1 MIKNKDEKVK
11 RLAVLLE
18 YDGSAFSGWQVQ
30 ANSHTVQAELEK
42 AVWTAFHERRRV
54 QGTSRTD
61 AGVHARGQV
70 AAFDLAYPLSA
81 ARLVLALNKIMPPR
95 VRVLKAWP
103 MRPGWDPQRTAISKT
118 YTYLIYNRSIYSP
131 LWSGRAWQIFQSLDL
146 EAMLRAAKHLVG
158 QHDFSSFQASGGA
171 AEDAVRRLTA
181 ITITRQSKLVK
192 IKITGNGFVYRMV
205 RNITGTLVEVGKGRL
220 KTTEVKKILMARNR
234 KLAGPTAPAYGLYL
248 EKIKF
253 AN

>member
-1 MIKNKDEKVK
+1 MLKNKDEKVK

-18 YDGSAFSGWQVQ
+18 YDGSTFSGWQVQ
-30 ANSHTVQAELEK
+30 VNSHTVQAELEK
-42 AVWTAFHERRRV
+42 AIWKAFREHRRV

-70 AAFDLAYPLSA
+70 AAFDLAYPLPA
-81 ARLVLALNKIMPPR
+81 PRLVMALNKIMPPM
-95 VRVLKAWP
+95 VRVIKAWP
-103 MRPGWDPQRTAISKT
+103 VRLGWDPQRTAISKT
-118 YTYLIYNRSIYSP
+118 YTYLIYNRPIYSP
-131 LWSGRAWQIFQSLDL
+131 LRAGRAWQIFQSLDM
-146 EAMLRAAKHLVG
+146 EAMLRAAKCLVG
-158 QHDFSSFQASGGA
+158 QHDFSSFQATGGA

-192 IKITGNGFVYRMV
+192 IKITGTGFVYRMV
-205 RNITGTLVEVGKGRL
+205 RNIIGTLVEVGKGRM
-220 KTTEVKKILMARNR
+220 KTTEVKKILMACNR

-253 AN
+253 AD